1 MNPVTIIPTYISNP
15 RRESDNANILAN
27 YDHMTPLN
35 EEGELDRCLKS
46 LGNVDNPGLVIILVV
61 AQKGIEELALEKV
74 KRTAA
79 NNPQI
84 TTMVVGNVEVDLL
97 KSRLEQLGAK
107 DVANK
112 VSLRGYG
119 NIRNVGLILAQAFGF
134 DAAIFLD
141 DDEIVD
147 DPDFFKKAVYGL
159 GKLTPSGIPILVKS
173 GYYVNQN
180 GTYLST
186 WEDAWYNKFWQKG
199 SAFNA
204 WITKA
209 MAGHRLTRSNHVCGG
224 CLAIHKE
231 AFSRMCF
238 DPYIPRGED
247 LDYLL
252 DLRMHGSDIW
262 FDNKWVLRHLPP
274 ETKSEGKRFR
284 QDTYRWLYEQAKIEF
299 SWANIDLQK
308 ITAATLMP
316 YPGAM
321 LGKGLKSRI
330 SLTARL
336 RSFGRPDKK
345 EYSRAAKAAKKDALE
360 YAERNCT
367 KYFEFER
374 AWPEMMRTVDGD
386 RVISSQILSMTSEIP
401 RRDIDP
407 GKTTEVQLNLG

>member
-15 RRESDNANILAN
+15 RKVAEDASILLH
-27 YDHMTPLN
+27 YDHTTPLN

-46 LGNVDNPGLVIILVV
+46 LAKVNYTGLAIILVV
-61 AQKGIEELALEKV
+61 SQKGIEEVALEKV

-79 NNPQI
+79 NNPQVV
-84 TTMVVGNVEVDLL
+84 TMVVGSPEVDLL
-97 KSRLEQLGAK
+97 KSRLEQLGHVK
-107 DVANK
+107 IANK
-112 VSLRGYG
+112 MCLRGYG
-119 NIRNVGLILAQAFGF
+119 NVRNVGLVLAQAFGF

-141 DDEIVD
+141 DDEIVE
-147 DPDFFKKAVYGL
+147 DPSFFEKAVYGL

-180 GTYLST
+180 GKFTST

-199 SAFNA
+199 SAFNE
-204 WITKA
+204 WITSAMKA
-209 MAGHRLTRSNHVCGG
+209 QRLTRSNHVCGG

-231 AFSRMCF
+231 AFSRMSF

-252 DLRMHGSDIW
+252 NLRMHGSDIW
-262 FDNKWVLRHLPP
+262 FDNKWTLRHLPP
-274 ETKSEGKRFR
+274 DTKSEGRRFR

-321 LGKGLKSRI
+321 LGKGLKWRI
-330 SLTARL
+330 SMTARL

-345 EYSRAAKAAKKDALE
+345 EYSRAAKAAKTDAIE

-367 KYFEFER
+367 RYFDFER
-374 AWPEMMRTVDGD
+374 AWPEAMRKIDGD
-386 RVISSQILSMTSEIP
+386 RVISSQILASSSEIP
-401 RRDIDP
+401 HPNIDP
-407 GKTTEVQLNLG
+407 GKTTEIQLNVG